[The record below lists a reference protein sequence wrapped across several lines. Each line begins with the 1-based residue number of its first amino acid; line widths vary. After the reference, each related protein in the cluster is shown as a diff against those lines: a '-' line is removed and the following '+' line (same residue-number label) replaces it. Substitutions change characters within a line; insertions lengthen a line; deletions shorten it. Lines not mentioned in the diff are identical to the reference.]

1 MDWINVIIMGV
12 GLAMDCCAV
21 SAVQGLNQ
29 HAWHPRALLM
39 ALIFGCFHMGMPI
52 IGYYA
57 GSLFV
62 DFVRVYTP
70 WIALVLLG
78 FLGLK
83 MIRESREGTK
93 DKGQCTKDDVR
104 CTKWS
109 LSHLLLLA
117 VATSIDVLATGLLFV
132 PYPDWLFPSVVT
144 IGAITALFSLG
155 GFLVGVFVGKLKINM
170 ELIGGLVLIGLGIKI
185 WAEGFF
191 GL

>member
-1 MDWINVIIMGV
+1 MDWLNVIIMAV

-39 ALIFGCFHMGMPI
+39 ALIFGSFHFGMPI

-62 DFVRVYTP
+62 DFMRVYAP

-78 FLGLK
+78 YLGIK
-83 MIRESREGTK
+83 MIWETFHEHDE
-93 DKGQCTKDDVR
+93 DKTANWQV
-104 CTKWS
+104 S
-109 LSHLLLLA
+109 NLLLLA
-117 VATSIDVLATGLLFV
+117 IATSIDVLATGLLFV
-132 PYPDWLFPSVVT
+132 PYPGWLFPSVIT

-155 GFLVGVFVGKLKINM
+155 GYLVGVYVGKLKINV

-185 WAEGFF
+185 CIEG
-191 GL
+191 LCL